1 MIVLYRAF
9 FAQFFTSETVTS
21 DDELRRQMV
30 WILAFLLLPGIL
42 LMIELFFDY
51 QGIVLRAIRYQQF
64 DYLDDTLEWVAFLYV
79 TYSMVTIGLIAV
91 CEWDGLVFDRRDAM
105 VLSPL
110 PSAARRSSRP
120 KSPRSARFCWP
131 PRQW

>member
-1 MIVLYRAF
+1 MIVLCRAF
-9 FAQFFTSETVTS
+9 FAQFFTSETVSS

-64 DYLDDTLEWVAFLYV
+64 DHLDDTLEWTRSVRIRVVAGA
-79 TYSMVTIGLIAV
+79 SRAV
-91 CEWDGLVFDRRDAM
+91 GRQPPFATTT
-105 VLSPL
+105 VLDL
-110 PSAARRSSRP
+110 RSFVP
-120 KSPRSARFCWP
+120 NA
-131 PRQW
+131 